1 MFELVPALVGEPLL
15 RAQADDDHE
24 RQVMRDGPF
33 SSLIAEICDM
43 PAKSLSQ
50 LYQFVVDFADLLHII
65 RLVEPDHQQHFI
77 IVWPPVCGSA
87 CASSCWV
94 EWPQLLGGMK
104 VVAVNY
110 MMVIYMPLII

>member
-33 SSLIAEICDM
+33 SSLIADM
-43 PAKSLSQ
+43 PAKSPSHP
-50 LYQFVVDFADLLHII
+50 YKFVVDFADLLRII
-65 RLVEPDHQQHFI
+65 RLVEPDHQQHSI

-94 EWPQLLGGMK
+94 EWPQLLGGMQ
-104 VVAVNY
+104 VVAVDY